1 MNLAVPTK
9 IELAVVVVSIALL
22 AAIATQ
28 LLTSSQ
34 HKDEM
39 RSIEAR
45 IIHDY
50 ELPTDATN
58 IIKTENGNTV
68 YIRFT
73 WDRQCCVRM
82 ITRGSSSLSCK

>member
-1 MNLAVPTK
+1 MNLSDPTK
-9 IELAVVVVSIALL
+9 IELAVVVICIALL
-22 AAIATQ
+22 AAIVTQ
-28 LLTSSQ
+28 LLSSSQ

-39 RSIEAR
+39 RSIEER

-73 WDRQCCVRM
+73 WERQRCARM